1 MLCNMLYIEIS
12 GFVLLNILIS
22 KCYFSKGVCVT
33 ITITVGREVWD
44 NRKNKDVEDL
54 DPCKHH

>member
-1 MLCNMLYIEIS
+1 MLYIEIS